1 MVKFLQLSFL
11 LLIFFIVAGSA
22 NAQTENNFKKVEQ
35 VNNNSSIGIKPKSN
49 SSDILEKTSTINSTE
64 SQQKVLQSETNIE
77 NKTSQESTN
86 QSLENIP
93 VDYSQMPLDVQLKI
107 SENKIAGRPSLD
119 WIEKAFMVEINSCL
133 NSESTQNILSFLNG
147 QTGFIRSEF
156 VSTGVVRIIVSPDL
170 KSEDLKEK
178 MLAMGINFNF
188 LNEYYLVKK

>member
-107 SENKIAGRPSLD
+107 SENKIA
-119 WIEKAFMVEINSCL
+119 EI
-133 NSESTQNILSFLNG
+133 I
-147 QTGFIRSEF
+147 
-156 VSTGVVRIIVSPDL
+156 
-170 KSEDLKEK
+170 KEK
-178 MLAMGINFNF
+178 KSWICKKISVISNNNAVIK
-188 LNEYYLVKK
+188 NEN